1 MAAKC
6 RGQDWSRPPGPHR
19 PREWGIMVRNHH
31 VPPDTSLQTD
41 RFEPGGRPG
50 WDTQPKVAA
59 LDTHTLDRIGE
70 RLVTSPLT
78 TNPPYEPGHDGEAT
92 SPGQNENW
100 WLARRSRKGVDGCA
114 RKLAGSS
121 RWKSGAGQATHN
133 NER

>member
-78 TNPPYEPGHDGEAT
+78 TNPPYEPGGRLQDA
-92 SPGQNENW
+92 
-100 WLARRSRKGVDGCA
+100 ARRLGGRPGRRNGPFQPNRETPVEDRG
-114 RKLAGSS
+114 
-121 RWKSGAGQATHN
+121 W
-133 NER
+133 